1 MKTSPVQLYKDFG
14 TFQLI
19 NDDGDRYYECR
30 HIRSGETCIADNLK
44 EVKKVLED
52 LDKNYDEIQ
61 TAIRKLTIYGYKVYR
76 EVA

>member
-1 MKTSPVQLYKDFG
+1 MKTAPVQLYKDFG

-30 HIRSGETCIADNLK
+30 HIYSGQSCIADNLK
-44 EVKKVLED
+44 EVKSCLED
-52 LDKNYDEIQ
+52 LNDTHQEIQ
-61 TAIRKLTIYGYKVYR
+61 AAIRKLNIYGYKVYK

>member
-1 MKTSPVQLYKDFG
+1 MKTAPVQLYKDFG

-30 HIRSGETCIADNLK
+30 HIYSGQDCQADNLK
-44 EVKKVLED
+44 EVKKCLDD
-52 LDKNYDEIQ
+52 LDKTHQEIQ
-61 TAIRKLTIYGYKVYR
+61 AAIRKLSVYGYKVFK

>member
-30 HIRSGETCIADNLK
+30 HIYSGQECMAENLK
-44 EVKKVLED
+44 EVKKCLDD
-52 LDKNYDEIQ
+52 LDETYKEIQ
-61 TAIRKLTIYGYKVYR
+61 AAIRKLNIYGYKVYK
-76 EVA
+76 EIG